1 MAVAAKATALQ
12 HVIWS
17 TLEDA
22 RQWVPL
28 TDKRTPTL
36 QGKYK
41 VLHSDGKGESNHF
54 LRMREFRRPSY

>member
-1 MAVAAKATALQ
+1 MAEAKAMAVAAKTTAPR

-17 TLEDA
+17 TLEDT

-28 TDKRTPTL
+28 TDNRMPTL

-41 VLHSDGKGESNHF
+41 VLHSDGKG
-54 LRMREFRRPSY
+54 LGI